1 MELEGRT
8 HRPHN
13 RSDCLIHPR
22 LFPNRLAI
30 LARDDPPLK
39 VVGRRRLLKDRVPVP
54 ESLGKVA
61 PRRPDTD
68 NPENR
73 FDEKSVVR
81 PRAARILDFSRKKR
95 RDPLPLIIA
104 QYTTVQGHLLLETL
118 KQISADL
125 RTPNRA

>member
-39 VVGRRRLLKDRVPVP
+39 VVGRRRLQSIDMTSYKFDKILWLIGSGRFYRIVIDGYELRIGQQCDAFLEHMKTVPWLDRQ
-54 ESLGKVA
+54 
-61 PRRPDTD
+61 RPG
-68 NPENR
+68 E
-73 FDEKSVVR
+73 
-81 PRAARILDFSRKKR
+81 
-95 RDPLPLIIA
+95 LIGA
-104 QYTTVQGHLLLETL
+104 SQ
-118 KQISADL
+118 
-125 RTPNRA
+125 